1 MDKNKIKGIIFDLDG
16 VLLETEYYQ
25 WQGWVIPLREFGIE
39 LTKEKYFDYAGKNGK
54 QIDKEL
60 IKDFNLNLKEGELLL
75 KKEPLLLQWFS
86 EKKLNY
92 MPYAKEAAEF
102 FSSRFKM
109 ALCSGGSREEI
120 ILKLE
125 KAELIQYFPI
135 IVAGSDVQNSK
146 PAPDIYL
153 KAKELIGLSNEECL
167 AVEDTQYGLQA
178 AKDAGLNCV
187 SIPNE
192 YSLKQDF
199 SRADM
204 VCNSLEDLIEYFNGN

>member
-1 MDKNKIKGIIFDLDG
+1 MDKNRIKGIIFDLDG

-60 IKDFNLNLKEGELLL
+60 IKDFNLNLKEGDLLL

-102 FSSRFKM
+102 FSSKFKV
-109 ALCSGGSREEI
+109 ALCSGGPRDEI
-120 ILKLE
+120 LLKLE
-125 KAELIQYFPI
+125 NAELIQYFPI
-135 IVAGSDVQNSK
+135 IVAGSDVSRGK
-146 PAPDIYL
+146 PAPDIYI
-153 KAKELIGLSNEECL
+153 KAKELIGLSSEECL
-167 AVEDTQYGLQA
+167 AIEDTQYGLQA
-178 AKDAGLNCV
+178 AKDAELNCV

-199 SRADM
+199 SRADL
-204 VCNSLEDLIEYFNGN
+204 VCNSLKDLIEYFNGN

>member
-1 MDKNKIKGIIFDLDG
+1 MDKNNIKGIIFDLDG

-25 WQGWVIPLREFGIE
+25 WLGWVIPLKEFGIE
-39 LTKEKYFDYAGKNGK
+39 LTKEKYLDYAGKNGK

-60 IKDFNLNLKEGELLL
+60 IQDFNLNIEEGTLLS
-75 KKEPLLLQWFS
+75 KKEPLLIKWFS
-86 EKKLNY
+86 EEKLSY
-92 MPYAKEAAEF
+92 MPYVKEALDF
-102 FSSRFKM
+102 FNNKFKL
-109 ALCSGGSREEI
+109 ALCSGGPREEVI
-120 ILKLE
+120 IKLKN
-125 KAELIQYFPI
+125 ANLIQYFPI
-135 IVAGSDVQNSK
+135 IVAGSDVEKSK

-153 KAKELIGLSNEECL
+153 KAQELVGLSKEECL

-192 YSLKQDF
+192 YSFKQDF

-204 VCNSLEDLIEYFNGN
+204 VCKSLQELIEYFNGN

>member
-1 MDKNKIKGIIFDLDG
+1 MNKGNIKGIIFDLDG

-25 WQGWVIPLREFGIE
+25 WQGWVIPLRGFGIE

-60 IKDFNLNLKEGELLL
+60 IKDFNLNIKEGELLL
-75 KKEPLLLQWFS
+75 KKEPLLIKWFS
-86 EKKLNY
+86 EEKLNY
-92 MPYAKEAAEF
+92 MPYVKEALEF
-102 FSSRFKM
+102 FSSKFKI
-109 ALCSGGSREEI
+109 ALCSGGPRDEI

-125 KAELIQYFPI
+125 KAELIHYFPI
-135 IVAGSDVQNSK
+135 IVAGSDVKNSK

-153 KAKELIGLSNEECL
+153 KAKELIELSGEECL
-167 AVEDTQYGLQA
+167 AIEDTQYGLQA

-204 VCNSLEDLIEYFNGN
+204 VCKSLKELVKYFNGN

>member
-1 MDKNKIKGIIFDLDG
+1 MEKQKIKGIIFDLDG

-39 LTKEKYFDYAGKNGK
+39 LTKEMYFNYAGKNGK

-60 IKDFNLNLKEGELLL
+60 IKDFNLNLNEGELLSR
-75 KKEPLLLQWFS
+75 KEPLLLKWFS

-92 MPYAKEAAEF
+92 MPFAKEATEF
-102 FSSRFKM
+102 FSTRFKI
-109 ALCSGGSREEI
+109 ALCSGGPREEI
-120 ILKLE
+120 MLKLE
-125 KAELIQYFPI
+125 KAELIRYFPI

-153 KAKELIGLSNEECL
+153 KAKELIGLSAEECL

-192 YSLKQDF
+192 YSLKQNF
-199 SRADM
+199 SRADL
-204 VCNSLEDLIEYFNGN
+204 VCNSLKDLIEYFNGN

>member
-1 MDKNKIKGIIFDLDG
+1 MNKEKIKGIIFDLDG

-54 QIDKEL
+54 QIEKEL
-60 IKDFNLNLKEGELLL
+60 IQDFNLNIEEGELLS
-75 KKEPLLLQWFS
+75 KKEPMLIKWFL
-86 EKKLNY
+86 EEKLNY
-92 MPYAKEAAEF
+92 MPYVREALDF
-102 FSSRFKM
+102 FNNKFKLV
-109 ALCSGGSREEI
+109 LCSGGPREEVI
-120 ILKLE
+120 SKLKN
-125 KAELIQYFPI
+125 AGLIEYFPI
-135 IVAGSDVQNSK
+135 IVAGSDVEKSK
-146 PAPDIYL
+146 PAPDIYF
-153 KAKELIGLSNEECL
+153 KAQELIGLPKEECL
-167 AVEDTQYGLQA
+167 AIEDTQYGLQA

-204 VCNSLEDLIEYFNGN
+204 ICKSLKELVEYFNGD